1 MQKPHSVIRSFVRRE
16 RRFTKG
22 QQAALKK
29 YWYIYGIETTDTV
42 LDLPDVFGNSMPVI
56 LDIGFGNGDALVSLA
71 RQHSHLNFL
80 GVEVYRPGIGS
91 LLRKLDESGLENV
104 RIINMDVVDLLH
116 ERIAAKSIISTLI
129 WFPDPW
135 PKKRHH
141 KRRLIQ
147 TGFVQL
153 IAEKLVDGGEL
164 YIVTD
169 WQPYAIHVCET
180 LKQCELFHEV
190 DTSEVITDRPK
201 TKFEQ
206 RGENLGHQVYAR
218 IYKKMG

>member
-1 MQKPHSVIRSFVRRE
+1 LQKPHSVIRSFVRRE

-29 YWYIYGIETTDTV
+29 YWHVYGIEVTNTV
-42 LDLPDVFGNSMPVI
+42 LDLPDVFGNSMPVV
-56 LDIGFGNGDALVSLA
+56 LDVGFGNGDALASLA

-80 GVEVYRPGIGS
+80 GVEVYRPGIAS
-91 LLRKLDESGLENV
+91 LLRKLDEFGLDNV
-104 RIINMDVVDLLH
+104 RIVNTDAVDLLREH
-116 ERIAAKSIISTLI
+116 IAAMSIISVLI

-147 TGFVQL
+147 TEFVRL
-153 IAEKLVDGGEL
+153 VAEKLVDGGEL
-164 YIVTD
+164 HIVTD
-169 WQPYAIHVCET
+169 WQPYAVHVRET

-190 DTSEVITDRPK
+190 DTADVITRRPK

-206 RGENLGHQVYAR
+206 RGENLGHPVFSR
-218 IYKKMG
+218 IYKKTD